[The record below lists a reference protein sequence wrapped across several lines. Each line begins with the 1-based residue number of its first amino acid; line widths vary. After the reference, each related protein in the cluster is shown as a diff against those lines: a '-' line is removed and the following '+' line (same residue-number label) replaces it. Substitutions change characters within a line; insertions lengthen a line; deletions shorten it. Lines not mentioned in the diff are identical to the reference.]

1 MNDDSIKVII
11 FMIAFTALLVIVLG
25 GIPAY
30 IMFSVKRK
38 KHRRIL
44 ENSFTAAGTITRLEN
59 ISDPENIA
67 YRVYYSYYDQSGTLQ
82 EKRFRT
88 NKVKNLSKGDS
99 LTVYYNSDSSVTD
112 YEIEENRSALKK
124 LPISLAVIIGLCYTV
139 YLIGYIYVVYKQK

>member
-1 MNDDSIKVII
+1 MLIECIILTMIK
-11 FMIAFTALLVIVLG
+11 AVLC
-25 GIPAY
+25 
-30 IMFSVKRK
+30 K
-38 KHRRIL
+38 
-44 ENSFTAAGTITRLEN
+44 
-59 ISDPENIA
+59 
-67 YRVYYSYYDQSGTLQ
+67 

>member
-44 ENSFTAAGTITRLEN
+44 ENSFTATGTITRLEN

-112 YEIEENRSALKK
+112 YEIEENRSAL
-124 LPISLAVIIGLCYTV
+124 
-139 YLIGYIYVVYKQK
+139 

>member
-44 ENSFTAAGTITRLEN
+44 ENSFTATGTITRLEN

-99 LTVYYNSDSSVTD
+99 LTVYYKSDSSVTD
-112 YEIEENRSALKK
+112 YEIEEYRSALKK
-124 LPISLAVIIGLCYTV
+124 LTISLAVIIGLCYTV

>member
-44 ENSFTAAGTITRLEN
+44 ENSFTATGTITRLEN

-99 LTVYYNSDSSVTD
+99 LTVYYNSD
-112 YEIEENRSALKK
+112 L
-124 LPISLAVIIGLCYTV
+124 L
-139 YLIGYIYVVYKQK
+139 

>member
-44 ENSFTAAGTITRLEN
+44 ENSFTATGTITRLEN

-82 EKRFRT
+82 KSGLGQI
-88 NKVKNLSKGDS
+88 K
-99 LTVYYNSDSSVTD
+99 
-112 YEIEENRSALKK
+112 LK
-124 LPISLAVIIGLCYTV
+124 
-139 YLIGYIYVVYKQK
+139 IYQKAIL